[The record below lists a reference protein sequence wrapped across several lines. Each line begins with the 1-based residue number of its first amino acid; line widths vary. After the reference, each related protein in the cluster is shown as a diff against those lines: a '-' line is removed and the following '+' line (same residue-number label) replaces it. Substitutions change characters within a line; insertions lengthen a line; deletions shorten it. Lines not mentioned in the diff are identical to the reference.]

1 MDGGGG
7 HAAAAAA
14 AGVVVV
20 VVAGAGV
27 VGLARVARRVGA
39 SVPVVYYDD
48 HPRRCPRRQLRRQ
61 LQLLRR
67 DAEMAGCESG
77 RFLGRYSAMA
87 CS

>member
-7 HAAAAAA
+7 HAAAA
-14 AGVVVV
+14 GVVV

-39 SVPVVYYDD
+39 SVPVVNYDD

-61 LQLLRR
+61 LLLRR